1 MKAKIKSKPIQQ
13 QNSIKSN
20 FAYPNLEKN
29 NNNKRRRR
37 RRRRRRKIRKKKK
50 KEEKNVSMLVPTI

>member
-13 QNSIKSN
+13 KNSIKSN

>member
-13 QNSIKSN
+13 KNSIKTN
-20 FAYPNLEKN
+20 FAYPNSEKN

-37 RRRRRRKIRKKKK
+37 RKIRKKE
-50 KEEKNVSMLVPTI
+50 EEKNVSVLVPTI